1 MEPSEAVSVPN
12 HCEAPPSGF
21 QSSQLHSSVH
31 DPPPFDAQHVTTDDR
46 IHAEL
51 QKLDLKDEKE
61 EPVKDFDDGG
71 EWEVE
76 KNPYEDEGNDTKKID
91 ENDRDRSVRNDD
103 DDGYDDVDEE
113 VDAGDGDG
121 GEVERKGDWRGKS
134 NQYPVRPEAEDCA
147 FYLKTGT
154 CKFGSFC
161 KFNHPVRK
169 KNQVVS
175 EKLKYE
181 DDSAGT
187 ANKTECKFY
196 LRTGGCKF
204 GNACRYNHTRS
215 RALTSPI
222 LELNFLGLPIRP
234 DEKECPYYMRTGSCK
249 YGANCKFNHPDPTT
263 VAGSESLS
271 GYNNGVPLQGAS
283 QSQITSWTSPRVL
296 NEATTFVPAMISP
309 SQDSEW
315 NGYQAPI
322 YPSEIS
328 VLPPPPYVVNNIAPE
343 ADLYSSHQ
351 QVDEYPERP
360 GQPECSYFL
369 KTGDC
374 KFKSLCKYH
383 HPKNRNPKLPTCTLN
398 DKGLPLRPDQNV
410 CTYYSRYGI
419 CKFGPSCKFDHPFL
433 PTSSTVGELEQQ
445 PHYGNFSAAEGAE
458 MAGGASGNSATVE
471 QSA

>member
-12 HCEAPPSGF
+12 HCEESASEF
-21 QSSQLHSSVH
+21 QSSSQFRSSVL
-31 DPPPFDAQHVTTDDR
+31 DPVATDDR

-51 QKLDLKDEKE
+51 QELDLKDEKE
-61 EPVKDFDDGG
+61 ETVKDFDDGG

-76 KNPYEDEGNDTKKID
+76 KNPDEGEGNDAKKIG
-91 ENDRDRSVRNDD
+91 ESDRDRSVRNDD
-103 DDGYDDVDEE
+103 GDDDDDEE
-113 VDAGDGDG
+113 VDAADGDG
-121 GEVERKGDWRGKS
+121 GEVENIGDWRGKN

-161 KFNHPVRK
+161 KFNHPLRK

-181 DDSAGT
+181 DDSARLAG
-187 ANKTECKFY
+187 KTECKFY

-204 GNACRYNHTRS
+204 GDACRYNHTRPK
-215 RALTSPI
+215 ALASSI

-234 DEKECPYYMRTGSCK
+234 DEKECPFYMRTGSCK

-263 VAGSESLS
+263 VAVPESPS
-271 GYNNGVPLQGAS
+271 GYNNGVPLQGGS
-283 QSQITSWTSPRVL
+283 QSHIPSWNSPRVL
-296 NEATTFVPAMISP
+296 NEATAFVPAVISP
-309 SQDSEW
+309 SPDSEW
-315 NGYQAPI
+315 NGYQAPV

-328 VLPPPPYVVNNIAPE
+328 VLPPPTYVVNNIASETDIYPC
-343 ADLYSSHQ
+343 HQ
-351 QVDEYPERP
+351 QAEEYPERP

-374 KFKSLCKYH
+374 KFKTLCKYH
-383 HPKNRNPKLPTCTLN
+383 HPKNRNPKLPACTLN
-398 DKGLPLRPDQNV
+398 DKGLPLRPDQNI

-419 CKFGPSCKFDHPFL
+419 CKFGPSCKFDHPML
-433 PTSSTVGELEQQ
+433 PASSTVGVGVGELEQQ
-445 PHYGNFSAAEGAE
+445 PRYGNFSAAEGAE
-458 MAGGASGNSATVE
+458 MAGGGSRNSPTVE